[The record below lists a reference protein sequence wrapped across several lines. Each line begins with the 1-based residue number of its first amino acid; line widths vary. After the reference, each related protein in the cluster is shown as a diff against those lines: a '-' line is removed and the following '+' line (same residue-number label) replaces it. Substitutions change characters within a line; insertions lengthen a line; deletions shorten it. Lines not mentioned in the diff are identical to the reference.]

1 MPLITDR
8 RLTARA
14 GGALALANI
23 RYWLRVAPLVRVELR
38 RWREHAEAIPDPAL
52 RALALHKLDEEH
64 FTAEVAATLGTL
76 APRPYRSDAVQ
87 AIVALE
93 IMYDYLDGL
102 TEQPSRD
109 PLRDGAQL
117 FQAFLLALGQDGG
130 DAGDYYRYRAS
141 SDDGGYLDE
150 LVAVTRAALARLPAS
165 AIVAETLQRAAA
177 RGAAAQ
183 TRAHAV
189 PRAGRAQI
197 EQWASRE
204 AETLQVPWRE
214 FLAGAASSVAA
225 VHALIAAAC
234 HERTTAEQAADTDA
248 AYLSI
253 AAVATMVDSLVDYE
267 EDAASGS
274 LALGYMQYFD
284 DRKLARELAASLRSA
299 LARIQR
305 IPNSGHHLMTL
316 VGVVAYYT
324 SEPGGKRGFARA
336 AVSELQHELGPLI
349 WPTLAIMRAWR
360 LARRARHSLTR
371 RSLPHDRQPL
381 TVTRRAGS
389 PAQAHA
395 GTP

>member
-14 GGALALANI
+14 GGALVLANI
-23 RYWLRVAPLVRVELR
+23 RYWLHVAPVVRTELR
-38 RWREHAEAIPDPAL
+38 RWREQAETIPDPAL

-76 APRPYRSDAVQ
+76 APRPYRRDAVQ

-102 TEQPSRD
+102 TEQPSHD
-109 PLRDGAQL
+109 PLRDGSQL
-117 FQAFLLALGQDGG
+117 FQAFLVALGQDGG
-130 DAGDYYRYRAS
+130 GASDYYRYHAS
-141 SDDGGYLDE
+141 ADDGGYLDE
-150 LVAVTRAALARLPAS
+150 LIAVTRAALARLPAS
-165 AIVAETLQRAAA
+165 ATVAEALRGAAA

-189 PRAGRAQI
+189 PRAGRAQL

-204 AETLQVPWRE
+204 AQASRVPWRE

-234 HERTTAEQAADTDA
+234 HETTSAEQAADTAA

-267 EDAASGS
+267 EDAANGT
-274 LALGYMQYFD
+274 LALGYMQYFG
-284 DRKLARELAASLRSA
+284 DRELAHELAASLRSA
-299 LARIQR
+299 IALIQR

-324 SEPGGKRGFARA
+324 SEPGGKRNFARS
-336 AVSELQHELGPLI
+336 AVSRLQHELGPLI
-349 WPTLAIMRAWR
+349 WPTLAIMRTWR
-360 LARRARHSLTR
+360 LARRARHALER
-371 RSLPHDRQPL
+371 RSRPHCRQPPS
-381 TVTRRAGS
+381 VVRRPGS

-395 GTP
+395 GTH

>member
-8 RLTARA
+8 RLIARA
-14 GGALALANI
+14 GGALVLANI
-23 RYWLRVAPLVRVELR
+23 RYWLHVAPLVRVELG

-52 RALALHKLDEEH
+52 RALAQHKLDEEH

-76 APRPYRSDAVQ
+76 APRPYRCDAVQ

-102 TEQPSRD
+102 TEQPARD

-117 FQAFLLALGQDGG
+117 FQAFLLALCQHGA
-130 DAGDYYRYRAS
+130 DASDYYRYRAS

-150 LVAVTRAALARLPAS
+150 LVRVTKAALARLPAS
-165 AIVAETLQRAAA
+165 AIVADTLQRAAA

-189 PRAGRAQI
+189 PRAGRSQL
-197 EQWASRE
+197 ERWAHRE

-234 HERTTAEQAADTDA
+234 DESTTAEQAADTDA

-267 EDAASGS
+267 EDAADGR
-274 LALGYMQYFD
+274 LALGYMQYYD
-284 DRKLARELAASLRSA
+284 DRELAQELAASLRSA
-299 LARIQR
+299 LARVQR
-305 IPNSGHHLMTL
+305 IPNPGHHVMTL

-324 SEPGGKRGFARA
+324 SEPGGKRSFARGS
-336 AVSELQHELGPLI
+336 VSRLQRELGPLI
-349 WPTLAIMRAWR
+349 WPTLAIMRTWR
-360 LARRARHSLTR
+360 FARRARNALKR
-371 RSLPHDRQPL
+371 RSFQPGRQPL

-389 PAQAHA
+389 RAQAHA